1 MTKSDIVSEV
11 AKATGMSKKD
21 AAVAVDAFIKSVVDA
36 LSKGEEVQ
44 IMGFGTFEVRDRAAR
59 KGRNPQNPEEII
71 EIPEK
76 KVPAFRAG
84 KMLKDAVAK

>member
-44 IMGFGTFEVRDRAAR
+44 IMGFGTFEVRNRAAR

-76 KVPAFRAG
+76 KIPAFRAG

>member
-1 MTKSDIVSEV
+1 MTKSDIVNEV
-11 AKATGMSKKD
+11 AKATGLTKKD
-21 AAVAVDAFIKSVVDA
+21 AAGAVDAFIKSIVDA

-44 IMGFGTFEVRDRAAR
+44 IMGFGTFEVRNRAAR
-59 KGRNPQNPEEII
+59 KGRNPQNPKEII

-84 KMLKDAVAK
+84 KMLKEAVGK

>member
-44 IMGFGTFEVRDRAAR
+44 IMGFGTFEVRNRAAR

>member
-1 MTKSDIVSEV
+1 M
-11 AKATGMSKKD
+11 
-21 AAVAVDAFIKSVVDA
+21 DA

-44 IMGFGTFEVRDRAAR
+44 IMGFGTFEVRNRAAR

-76 KVPAFRAG
+76 TVPAFRAG

>member
-44 IMGFGTFEVRDRAAR
+44 IMGFGTFEVRNRAAR

-71 EIPEK
+71 KIPEK

>member
-1 MTKSDIVSEV
+1 
-11 AKATGMSKKD
+11 
-21 AAVAVDAFIKSVVDA
+21 
-36 LSKGEEVQ
+36 
-44 IMGFGTFEVRDRAAR
+44 MGFGTFEVRNRAAR

>member
-44 IMGFGTFEVRDRAAR
+44 IMGFGTFEVRNRAAR

-76 KVPAFRAG
+76 TVPAFRAG

>member
-21 AAVAVDAFIKSVVDA
+21 AAIAVDAFIKSVVDA